1 MTKGPNQKLKMLYLK
16 DIFEKETDDDHS
28 LSLAEITEKLNER
41 GVNAD
46 RKTLY
51 ADFNE
56 LQRYGLDIIQSSNG
70 RGCVYHLG
78 EREFELPELKL
89 LVDSVQAARFISEKK
104 SGDLIK
110 KLMALTS
117 KGQLEGLK
125 RQVVLAGRVKTE
137 NPSVLANVDR
147 LHQAINQKIQV
158 RFHYMKWDIHKNLVP
173 RNQGNWFQ
181 VSPGLM
187 ILSDENYYLAAYYAQ
202 AEEIRH
208 YRVDKIKE
216 LKLLPNEKLPE
227 KAVKAFKDLDVA
239 QYADTHFG
247 MFNGERTP
255 VEFKISNS
263 KVGIFIDRFGK
274 DIMLI
279 PTGPDTV
286 TTTISVDVSDQFL
299 GWIMALG
306 PDVEIMNPP
315 SLRKRM
321 QDLGK
326 RLLEQYPEQYK
337 EK

>member
-16 DIFEKETDDDHS
+16 DIFEKETDDDHCLS
-28 LSLAEITEKLNER
+28 LSEIMEKLNER

-51 ADFNE
+51 ADFDE
-56 LQRYGLDIIQSSNG
+56 LQRYGLDIIQSGIG
-70 RGCVYHLG
+70 RGCVYYLG
-78 EREFELPELKL
+78 NREFELPELKM
-89 LVDSVQAARFISEKK
+89 LVDSVQAARFIPEKK
-104 SGDLIK
+104 SRDLIDKLGNLVSK
-110 KLMALTS
+110 KQAES
-117 KGQLEGLK
+117 LK
-125 RQVVLAGRVKTE
+125 RQVVLTGRVKADIKEVYNT
-137 NPSVLANVDR
+137 VDK
-147 LHQAINQKIQV
+147 LSQAINQNIQV
-158 RFHYMKWDIHKNLVP
+158 RFRYMKWDIHKDLVP

-181 VSPGLM
+181 VSPKLL
-187 ILSDENYYLAAYYAQ
+187 ILSDENYYLAAHYAE
-202 AEEIRH
+202 AEGLRH
-208 YRVDKIKE
+208 YRVDKIKKLE
-216 LKLLPNEKLPE
+216 LLSDVKQEGS
-227 KAVKAFKDLDVA
+227 AVSKQDIA
-239 QYADTHFG
+239 QYANTHFG
-247 MFNGERTP
+247 MFNGTKEK
-255 VEFKISNS
+255 VDIKVSKDKI
-263 KVGIFIDRFGK
+263 GIFIDRFGK